1 MRAARGVLAVWSTEM
16 FVRMAPLPH
25 GSVSAGQQRLRESC
39 NEPIRRVKQ
48 PSTKPAPAADAGAVH
63 DEIVA
68 AHESVETWAP
78 EFGGRIGFPPPEN
91 NELVLSI
98 SKKGV
103 CRYCDFSTKTKHPV
117 LTRPISNPQNP
128 CSAPKFWSPGR
139 NRHCAWRSRRSRA
152 AAVAPMATRPVPR
165 EGARHPKAGKG

>member
-1 MRAARGVLAVWSTEM
+1 MRVNRDA
-16 FVRMAPLPH
+16 
-25 GSVSAGQQRLRESC
+25 C

-78 EFGGRIGFPPPEN
+78 EFGGRIGFPPAEN

-98 SKKGV
+98 LKNGV
-103 CRYCDFSTKTKHPV
+103 CRYCAFSVNTKHPV

-128 CSAPKFWSPGR
+128 IYTPTFWSPGHVLR
-139 NRHCAWRSRRSRA
+139 EEASQGAALVQAQPAGA
-152 AAVAPMATRPVPR
+152 AAAA
-165 EGARHPKAGKG
+165 